1 MAPTARGGAGMHKTT
16 IYLTPR
22 QHRWLVRRHREQFV
36 TESAVVRLTL
46 EDARKRDRVDIG
58 LGAEEPDLVKTTTYV
73 AAEQHSWLQSVAD
86 VSGVTYST
94 VVRAVIEAAR
104 RSDDPQQE
112 LALR

>member
-1 MAPTARGGAGMHKTT
+1 MGGVGMHKTT

-46 EDARKRDRVDIG
+46 EEARKRDFVDVG

-73 AAEQHSWLQSVAD
+73 AYEQHDWLQSVAAAR
-86 VSGVTYST
+86 GVTYST
-94 VVRAVIEAAR
+94 VVRAVIETAR
-104 RSDDPQQE
+104 RRDDPQQE
-112 LALR
+112 LAFR